1 MPRMD
6 GLTFLQEIK
15 KDERFARLPVILVTS
30 MNRAEDQERGLSLG
44 ADAYL
49 VKQRFDHQSLLDTI
63 RQLL

>member
-1 MPRMD
+1 MLFVRRA
-6 GLTFLQEIK
+6 EIR
-15 KDERFARLPVILVTS
+15 KDVRFGKLPVILVTS